1 MTEKKFKLIKS
12 DPAEPYDSRM
22 YIGIKYDSKELYG
35 YSEICDL
42 LNELYDENQ
51 VLQDKVDLHILL
63 TDDERHKVS
72 RHIKKLEKEN
82 QSLTD
87 TVEALQSELD
97 KRFILKSNSDYFTTD
112 EVVDLL
118 KEQKETILNLKIEN
132 QILQGENE
140 DLNEDLLQLE
150 SFRNLLKSK
159 GIDLDD

>member
-42 LNELYDENQ
+42 LNEQNEA
-51 VLQDKVDLHILL
+51 I
-63 TDDERHKVS
+63 
-72 RHIKKLEKEN
+72 IK
-82 QSLTD
+82 
-87 TVEALQSELD
+87 
-97 KRFILKSNSDYFTTD
+97 
-112 EVVDLL
+112 
-118 KEQKETILNLKIEN
+118 LKIEN